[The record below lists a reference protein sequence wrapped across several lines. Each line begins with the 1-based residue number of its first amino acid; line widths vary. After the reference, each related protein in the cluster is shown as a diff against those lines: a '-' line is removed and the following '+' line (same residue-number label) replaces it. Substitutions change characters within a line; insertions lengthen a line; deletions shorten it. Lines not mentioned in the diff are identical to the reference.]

1 MSLSNRVAIITGGT
15 GNLGRAVV
23 PAFLGAGA
31 TVVVPYRTDASI
43 NKLREHVGDEGTR
56 LHDQHV
62 DVTDE
67 AAVAR
72 LVDAVLAEHG
82 RIDFLLNLVGGYEGG
97 KFLETDLDQWDRL
110 FRLNVRPTLVCTR
123 AVLPHLVA
131 QGSGRVITVG
141 ARTALE
147 PPSGSTAYAAAKA
160 AVVSMTQAIARE
172 VRTTGVT
179 VNCVVPSTLDTEE
192 NRRSMKGDPSRWVRP
207 EQVAALM
214 LYLCS
219 DAAAAINGAVI
230 PVYGQL

>member
-1 MSLSNRVAIITGGT
+1 MSLSNKIAIITGGT

-23 PAFLGAGA
+23 PMFLDAGA
-31 TVVVPYRTDASI
+31 TVVVPYRTEASF
-43 NKLREHVGDEGTR
+43 NALRERVGDDGGR
-56 LHDQHV
+56 LHGQQV

-67 AAVAR
+67 AAVAQ
-72 LVDAVLAEHG
+72 LVDAVLAEQG

-131 QGSGRVITVG
+131 QGSGRIITVG
-141 ARTALE
+141 ARPALE
-147 PPSGSTAYAAAKA
+147 PASGSAAYTAAKA
-160 AVVSMTQAIARE
+160 TVVSMTRAIARE

-179 VNCVVPSTLDTEE
+179 INCVVPSTLDTEE
-192 NRRSMKGDPSRWVRP
+192 NRRTMKGDPARWVRP

-214 LYLCS
+214 RYLCS

>member
-1 MSLSNRVAIITGGT
+1 MSLSNKVAVITGGT
-15 GNLGRAVV
+15 GNLGQAVV
-23 PAFLGAGA
+23 SAFLDAGA
-31 TVVVPYRTDASI
+31 TVVVPYRSEASFAT
-43 NKLREHVGDEGTR
+43 LRARVGDDGGR
-56 LHDQHV
+56 LHGQQV

-72 LVDAVLAEHG
+72 FVDAVLAEHK
-82 RIDFLLNLVGGYEGG
+82 RIDYLLNLVGGYEGG
-97 KFLETDLDQWDRL
+97 KFLESDLDQWDRL
-110 FRLNVRPTLVCTR
+110 FQLNVRPTLVCTR
-123 AVLPHLVA
+123 TVLPPLVA

-147 PPSGSTAYAAAKA
+147 PASGSTAYAAAKA
-160 AVVSMTQAIARE
+160 TVVAMTQAIARE

-192 NRRSMKGDPSRWVRP
+192 NRQSMKGDPSRWVRP